1 MITLFGIKNCDTC
14 RNAKKWLA
22 ENKIDFIYFDLRE
35 EDLTVDLI
43 SKWEKSIG
51 LGALVNRRGTTW
63 RQLPEELR
71 DNFPTSNTKR
81 IIQENPTL
89 LKRPIIDKNGEISV
103 GFSKE
108 IQEKLLSQ

>member
-35 EDLTVDLI
+35 ETLTIDLI
-43 SKWEKSIG
+43 SKWKQSIG
-51 LGALVNRRGTTW
+51 FNALVNRRGTTW
-63 RQLPEELR
+63 RKLPEELR
-71 DNFPTSNTKR
+71 ENFSTSNPNR
-81 IIQENPTL
+81 IIMENPTL
-89 LKRPIIDKNGEISV
+89 LKRPIIDKDGEISV

-108 IQEKLLSQ
+108 IQEKLLS

>member
-35 EDLTVDLI
+35 ETLTIDLI
-43 SKWEKSIG
+43 SKWKESIG
-51 LGALVNRRGTTW
+51 FDALVNRRGTTW
-63 RQLPEELR
+63 RKLPEELR
-71 DNFPTSNTKR
+71 ENFPNSNPNR
-81 IIQENPTL
+81 IIMENPTL
-89 LKRPIIDKNGEISV
+89 LKRPIIDKDGEISV

-108 IQEKLLSQ
+108 IQEKLLS

>member
-35 EDLTVDLI
+35 ETLTIDLI
-43 SKWEKSIG
+43 SKWQQSIG
-51 LGALVNRRGTTW
+51 FDALVNRRGTTW
-63 RQLPEELR
+63 RKLPEELR
-71 DNFPTSNTKR
+71 ENFPTSNPNK
-81 IIQENPTL
+81 IIMENPTL
-89 LKRPIIDKNGEISV
+89 LKRPIIDKDGEISV

-108 IQEKLLSQ
+108 IQEKLLS

>member
-1 MITLFGIKNCDTC
+1 MITLFGINNCDTC

-35 EDLTVDLI
+35 KNLTVDLI

-51 LGALVNRRGTTW
+51 LHALVNRRGTTY

-71 DNFPTSNTKR
+71 DNFPTSISKR
-81 IIQENPTL
+81 IILDKPTL
-89 LKRPIIDKNGEISV
+89 LKRPIIDKGGEVSV

-108 IQEKLLSQ
+108 IQARLLS